1 MTEHEYEA
9 VGTTH
14 PGDRVLR
21 VYRKP
26 KKTLPTPRLSTV
38 LQVSKRVALETP
50 FLAMLPVIAVLLLA
64 FSTGLYFAEVHATG
78 SGIGSYGDALW
89 DGVVL
94 MTTAGTMTEP
104 VTTAGHVVGAIWTI
118 IGCLLFYGTII
129 ASASAYFLLPVTSY
143 FLLPHRS
150 KQAHIVS
157 TIQYNLSVME
167 DLTVDELE
175 ILKEETVSVINAQIK
190 CAHGGGEQS
199 KS

>member
-26 KKTLPTPRLSTV
+26 KKTLPAPRLSTV

-104 VTTAGHVVGAIWTI
+104 VTTEPVDRAKFRVA
-118 IGCLLFYGTII
+118 LLVLATRGSMAT
-129 ASASAYFLLPVTSY
+129 
-143 FLLPHRS
+143 
-150 KQAHIVS
+150 
-157 TIQYNLSVME
+157 M
-167 DLTVDELE
+167 LTPSFRVR
-175 ILKEETVSVINAQIK
+175 A
-190 CAHGGGEQS
+190 
-199 KS
+199 